1 MLFKQPQI
9 SIWIPKTSFFY
20 TSLLNPGS
28 VYEYDL
34 ETNETS
40 TLKVREVLGEYNEA
54 DYVSKRLWVEVRD
67 GTKVPVSLVHKKG
80 IAFDGSNPTLLYAY
94 GSYGYSMDATFSS
107 NRLSLLTEDLFLLL
121 HISEEVRKW
130 EDHGTKMENY

>member
-1 MLFKQPQI
+1 MI
-9 SIWIPKTSFFY
+9 
-20 TSLLNPGS
+20 NPGS

-54 DYVSKRLWVEVRD
+54 DYISERLWVEVRD
-67 GTKVPVSLVHKKG
+67 GTKVPLSLVHKRG
-80 IAFDGSNPTLLYAY
+80 IVLDGSNPTLLYAY

-107 NRLSLLTEDLFLLL
+107 NRLSLLNRGFIFAIAHIRGGEEMGRSWYENGKLLKKKIPFMTL
-121 HISEEVRKW
+121 LTVANPS
-130 EDHGTKMENY
+130 